1 MTHKTIEEL
10 SDIMTTSS
18 NFSDR
23 VSAAEII
30 LDIIKAPASHI
41 EIQEDLL
48 PLMSNETKTHVECD
62 TSWPTEP
69 LGRIENILTDGCGSV
84 EAWDFSLANSSYE
97 ARVYFVTKVAS
108 ICYGNPKALSSI
120 NLFNRLEAESH
131 GLPSSSYEFV
141 PVLINM
147 TNTYVDYTAK
157 NPTIRNVKAKLPT
170 CIKFGEYIGK
180 YLLTNLRALIA
191 DVGSEE
197 SLKYLNTSDEEI
209 QIIRDNFKVFL
220 FNVDLSTRAQM
231 VRHRVSW
238 QELSRRYVSGK
249 KQPFEFYI
257 SEKMKEVT
265 TTVGYNEI
273 SIGETIGVE
282 SLVDICTEFYYN
294 ALEKGVKPEEA
305 RRILPQAMMTTIWG
319 AFQPS
324 QLDNWFQLRLH
335 KTAQREIRH
344 VTEAMKE
351 LTCPTI

>member
-10 SDIMTTSS
+10 SDIMTTSP

-48 PLMSNETKTHVECD
+48 PLMSNETKTHVEYD

-257 SEKMKEVT
+257 SDKLKSDKVFVRDPENCT
-265 TTVGYNEI
+265 T
-273 SIGETIGVE
+273 
-282 SLVDICTEFYYN
+282 SLNFSDIIELSVDLYDA
-294 ALEKGVKPEEA
+294 ALASGIKPEEA